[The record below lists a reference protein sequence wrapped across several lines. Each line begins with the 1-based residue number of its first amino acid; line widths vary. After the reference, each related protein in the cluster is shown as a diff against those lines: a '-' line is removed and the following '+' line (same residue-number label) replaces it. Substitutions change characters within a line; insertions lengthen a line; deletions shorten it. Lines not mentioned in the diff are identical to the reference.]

1 MLLKEI
7 ITATV
12 RLLQSKACLGS
23 STSSSSSRLSSLELS
38 AALLNTLGLDS
49 DDDAPPKK
57 ADLAP
62 LFFDGIIKPYL

>member
-38 AALLNTLGLDS
+38 AALLNTLGLGS
-49 DDDAPPKK
+49 DDDGPPKK